1 MSKWFIELRVAII
14 IAGLVI
20 WSCGPDPR
28 YHKKRA
34 VEGHITLSGAF
45 ALYPMATLWAEEFR
59 KLYPG
64 VDIDITAGGSG
75 KGITDVLSG
84 MVDLAMVSRDIS
96 AEEEAKGAWKIG
108 VVMDAVV
115 PIISSANPLADSL
128 LTKGLTPRQLQQI
141 FVKQSLTRWNEIFSV
156 PDSGIVINVYTRSDA
171 CGAAEM
177 WAKFLHS
184 RQEML
189 AGVGVYG
196 DPGVTT
202 AIKGDPLAIGYNNLI
217 FAYDLKT
224 KRPFS
229 GIKILPIDL
238 NENGKIDV
246 AENFYEQLDSLQYAI
261 QDGRYPSPPS
271 RMLYFV
277 SKGKPKSRAVNEFLK
292 WILTEGQHYVL
303 ASGYVPLPNE
313 QRLAELSKVR
323 IILKPLHRHK
333 AKDSLNH

>member
-1 MSKWFIELRVAII
+1 MKIKHSILFVAFVIVV
-14 IAGLVI
+14 GLY
-20 WSCGPDPR
+20 WSCSPSPR
-28 YHKKRA
+28 YHKKRTL
-34 VEGHITLSGAF
+34 EGHVTISGAF

-59 KLYPG
+59 KLYPE
-64 VDIDITAGGSG
+64 VEIDITAGGSG

-96 AEEEAKGAWKIG
+96 PEEGTKGAWKIG

-115 PIISSANPLADSL
+115 PIISSANPLVDTL
-128 LTKGLTPRQLQQI
+128 LQKGLTPNQLQQI
-141 FVKQSLTRWNEIFSV
+141 FVSQTITEWDEVIASA
-156 PDSGIVINVYTRSDA
+156 DAMHINVYTRSDA

-177 WAKFLHS
+177 WAKFLHA

-196 DPGVTT
+196 DPGITIAV
-202 AIKGDPLAIGYNNLI
+202 KNDPQAIGYNNLI

-229 GIKILPIDL
+229 GITIIPIDL
-238 NENGKIDV
+238 NENGIIERKED
-246 AENFYEQLDSLQYAI
+246 FYEHLDSLQHAI
-261 QDGRYPSPPS
+261 QQGRYPSPPA

-277 SKGKPKSRAVNEFLK
+277 SKGKPKQRVVNEFLK
-292 WILTEGQHYVL
+292 WILTEGQQYVA
-303 ASGYVPLPNE
+303 ASGYVSLPNE

-323 IILKPLHRHK
+323 LILKPLHRHK
-333 AKDSLNH
+333 AKDTLNH

>member
-1 MSKWFIELRVAII
+1 MLTSIRRLLTI
-14 IAGLVI
+14 IALAGMVMV
-20 WSCGPDPR
+20 SCGPEPR
-28 YHKKRA
+28 YHKKRSI
-34 VEGHITLSGAF
+34 EGRITLSGAF
-45 ALYPMATLWAEEFR
+45 ALYPMTTLWAEEFR
-59 KLYPG
+59 KLYPE
-64 VDIDITAGGSG
+64 VEIDITAGGSG
-75 KGITDVLSG
+75 KGITDVLSE

-115 PIISSANPLADSL
+115 PIISSAHPLADSL
-128 LTKGLTPRQLQQI
+128 LNKGLTPRQLQQI
-141 FVKQSLTRWNEIFSV
+141 FVKQSLTQWNEIFSV
-156 PDSGIVINVYTRSDA
+156 PSSEMMINVYTRSDA

-196 DPGVTT
+196 DPGITIAV
-202 AIKGDPLAIGYNNLI
+202 KNDPLAIGYNNLI

-238 NENGKIDV
+238 NENGRIDV
-246 AENFYEQLDSLQYAI
+246 AENFYEHLDSLQHAI
-261 QDGRYPSPPS
+261 QDGRYPSPPA

-277 SKGKPKSRAVNEFLK
+277 SKGKPKARAVHEFLK
-292 WILTEGQHYVL
+292 WVLTEGQHYVL
-303 ASGYVPLPNE
+303 ASGYVPLPND
-313 QRLAELSKVR
+313 QRLTELSKVR
-323 IILKPLHRHK
+323 LIIKPLHRHK